1 MARPF
6 SILNNDQHNGE
17 SMKKRKEIRIPTDQ
31 PFSKKRIYTPSHEE
45 IEARERR
52 KLGDQEYMAYL
63 QRKFKRYR
71 QE

>member
-1 MARPF
+1 
-6 SILNNDQHNGE
+6 
-17 SMKKRKEIRIPTDQ
+17 MKKRKEIRIPLDQ
-31 PFSKKRIYTPSHEE
+31 PFSKKRIYTPSRAE

-52 KLGDQEYMAYL
+52 KLGEQEYMAYL